1 MSNQSGSPSPVVDS
15 QEWVES
21 FPDGLYAAA
30 RGIILQSVERVERLD
45 PVNRRPIWDDGKAL
59 SFDESV
65 QRISASY
72 PKIPIELIR
81 SHLISWLEMGEL
93 PGDLPDDQIGE
104 PDERVTAWAEELN
117 GIG

>member
-1 MSNQSGSPSPVVDS
+1 MSNQSGSPSPVVGS

-21 FPDGLYAAA
+21 FPDGLYDAA
-30 RGIILQSVERVERLD
+30 REIILQSVERVERLD
-45 PVNRRPIWDDGKAL
+45 PVNRRLIWDDGKAL

-72 PKIPIELIR
+72 PEVPVELIR
-81 SHLISWLEMGEL
+81 SHLIAWLEMGEL
-93 PGDLPDDQIGE
+93 PGDLPDDQI
-104 PDERVTAWAEELN
+104 DELDELVTAWAEELN

>member
-1 MSNQSGSPSPVVDS
+1 MSKQSGSPSPVVGS

-21 FPDGLYAAA
+21 FPDGLYDAA
-30 RGIILQSVERVERLD
+30 REIILQSVERVERLD
-45 PVNRRPIWDDGKAL
+45 PVNRRLIWDDGKAL

-72 PKIPIELIR
+72 PEIPVEFIR
-81 SHLISWLEMGEL
+81 SHLIGWLEMGEL
-93 PGDLPDDQIGE
+93 PGDLPDDQI
-104 PDERVTAWAEELN
+104 DELDELVTAWAEELN